1 MNAIEEHEIFDKPTP
16 TAERIAYMQSIGR
29 GTRTLRDKDGLRL
42 FNIPDYV
49 IPLPEDDVFLPDC
62 ANPDSSP
69 WSGSETFC
77 DFVARRREERK
88 VPKYDISDYKDGET
102 MFYVVSGHTEVP
114 FIKANGRA
122 AQHSLNNGFRDYPL
136 GLKIRST
143 WATFVSRSIDVALD
157 AAEALRPLVGGMAA
171 LALTGAMVWAI
182 VNIGGGLVP

>member
-1 MNAIEEHEIFDKPTP
+1 MNAIEEHEIFETPTP
-16 TAERIAYMQSIGR
+16 IAERLRYLQSIGR
-29 GTRTLRDKDGLRL
+29 GTRDLRDKDGLKL

-49 IPLPEDDVFLPDC
+49 IEDANKPDC
-62 ANPDSSP
+62 ANPDASP

-77 DFVARRREERK
+77 DFVARRREEREA
-88 VPKYDISDYKDGET
+88 PRYDISDYKDGET

-122 AQHSLNNGFRDYPL
+122 AQHSLNDGFRD
-136 GLKIRST
+136 IRPANI
-143 WATFVSRSIDVALD
+143 WAKRDRAVKRAYHAALD
-157 AAEALRPLVGGMAA
+157 WFDYYRPVVGGMAA